1 VETERFKV
9 FSYDELM
16 KRDKVSLDIS
26 YLWDD
31 LIEKFAGHALKATQY
46 YSNHVELGSLPQLR
60 LYTTMLRII

>member
-46 YSNHVELGSLPQLR
+46 YSNHV
-60 LYTTMLRII
+60 